1 MEVNIIPKQLE
12 NIILNALPK
21 KYKTKIMEM
30 AFLQSRLEKAK
41 ENNDLEKIAEVQFE
55 IKNFYEKK

>member
-1 MEVNIIPKQLE
+1 
-12 NIILNALPK
+12 
-21 KYKTKIMEM
+21 MEM
-30 AFLQSRLEKAK
+30 AYLQSRLEKAK

>member
-1 MEVNIIPKQLE
+1 
-12 NIILNALPK
+12 
-21 KYKTKIMEM
+21 M

-41 ENNDLEKIAEVQFE
+41 ENNDLKKIAEVQFE